1 MPEDIPDTI
10 DAREHQV
17 PDLDGAARAALE
29 VLNPHVYYSPTGVYS
44 GEIIPSGHWMTVAVA
59 VRSWGWEVT
68 EKIPEVK
75 LLLERMNLVLQIA
88 REEPVG

>member
-1 MPEDIPDTI
+1 MPED
-10 DAREHQV
+10 QV
-17 PDLDGAARAALE
+17 PDLAGAARAALE
-29 VLNPHVYYSPTGVYS
+29 VLNPHVYYDPKGNYDS
-44 GEIIPSGHWMTVAVA
+44 GLIIPTGHWMTVAVA